1 MDIEKNNE
9 NQTLIKEQW
18 IYKLVEVVIEEP
30 KVEIVEKMKT
40 AKEKNEEVVR
50 VVEEMK
56 KSGVKI
62 LQENK

>member
-30 KVEIVEKMKT
+30 KVEIVEKIKT
-40 AKEKNEEVVR
+40 AK
-50 VVEEMK
+50 
-56 KSGVKI
+56 
-62 LQENK
+62 